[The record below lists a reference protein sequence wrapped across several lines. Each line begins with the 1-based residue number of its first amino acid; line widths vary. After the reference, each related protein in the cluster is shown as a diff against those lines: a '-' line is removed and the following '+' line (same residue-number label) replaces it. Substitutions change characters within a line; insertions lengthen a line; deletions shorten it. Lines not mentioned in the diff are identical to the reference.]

1 MSLNGVSN
9 VYASY
14 SASYKA
20 STEVKAKKEE
30 NSTSVNEGA
39 TYESTI
45 NETTDRKAIVA
56 ALKAD
61 AQARTDSFKKMVQDM
76 LFKQGKKVTTADDMW
91 RALAN
96 GDFTV
101 DAETAAKAKAD
112 IAEDGYWGVEQTSQ
126 RIFDMAVALSGGDE
140 DKMDEMLDAFKK
152 GFNQATKA
160 WGKEL
165 PDISGRTYD
174 AVMEKFENYKN
185 KETTEVQA

>member
-20 STEVKAKKEE
+20 TTEVKTKKDEKA
-30 NSTSVNEGA
+30 SVNEGA

-45 NETTDRKAIVA
+45 NEKTDRKAIVA

-61 AQARTDSFKKMVQDM
+61 AQARTDSFRKMVEDM

-101 DAETAAKAKAD
+101 DAETAAKAKEE
-112 IAEDGYWGVEQTSQ
+112 ISEDGYWGVEQTSQ

-140 DKMDEMLDAFKK
+140 DKMNEMLDAFKE
-152 GFNQATKA
+152 GFKQATKT

>member
-20 STEVKAKKEE
+20 NTEVKAKKDEKV
-30 NSTSVNEGA
+30 SVNEGA

-45 NETTDRKAIVA
+45 NEKTDRKAIVA

-61 AQARTDSFKKMVQDM
+61 AQARTDSFRKMVEDM
-76 LFKQGKKVTTADDMW
+76 LFKQGKKITSADDMW

-101 DAETAAKAKAD
+101 DAETAAKAKAE
-112 IAEDGYWGVEQTSQ
+112 IADDGYWGVEQTSQ

-140 DKMDEMLDAFKK
+140 DKMDEMLDAFKE
-152 GFNQATKA
+152 GFKQATKA

-185 KETTEVQA
+185 KETAEV

>member
-20 STEVKAKKEE
+20 NTEVKAKKDDK
-30 NSTSVNEGA
+30 TSVNEGA

-45 NETTDRKAIVA
+45 NEKTDRKAIVA

-61 AQARTDSFKKMVQDM
+61 AQARTDSFRKMVEDM
-76 LFKQGKKVTTADDMW
+76 LFKQGKKITSADDMW

-101 DAETAAKAKAD
+101 DAETAAKAKAE
-112 IAEDGYWGVEQTSQ
+112 IADDGYWGVEQTSQ

-152 GFNQATKA
+152 GFKQATKA